1 MKSIKFILVALVATF
16 ITLGQTSVYAQEDGN
31 RDANGY
37 VVKGPYLTNGGGSN
51 WFVGLGGGVNTTL
64 AEGVKPFADFS
75 IANNWGAEA
84 FVGKWITPSIGL
96 RAGFKGGTNNVAY
109 DVDKYYS
116 DAYATGEQLRIGYAH
131 ADVMWNISNALSG
144 YKETRF
150 WDFVPYVGAGYLGI
164 NNNGSTDNKIAAS
177 VGLYNKFR
185 LGNVMNLFLDVNV
198 IGTENPMR
206 LCSFETGHPV
216 VTPETPIY
224 RRPLYMPTATVGV
237 AFNISKKKNFDRLSS
252 VLKPYEQKNNELTNT
267 VNELVNENNNLK
279 EQNELLKKNLTAA
292 SNKPAEQVVVK
303 ETRVLTG
310 STIITFGIGSAALSK
325 VERQKVE
332 LFAQSLDADTL
343 VLIVGSADSK
353 TGTETRNFALAHNRA
368 EVVKNTLIANG
379 VSADRISTDSELDAT
394 ENVETSR
401 SAILTLSL

>member
-1 MKSIKFILVALVATF
+1 MKRIKFILVALVAAF
-16 ITLGQTSVYAQEDGN
+16 TLSTTSVYAQEDGN

-37 VVKGPYLTNGGGSN
+37 VVRGPYVTNGGGSN
-51 WFVGLGGGVNTTL
+51 WFVGLGGGVNITW
-64 AEGVKPFADFS
+64 AEGQKIFS
-75 IANNWGAEA
+75 PITKNSFFWGAEA
-84 FVGKWITPSIGL
+84 FVGKWFTPTIGL
-96 RAGFKGGTNNVAY
+96 RAGYHGGINTFDY
-109 DVDKYYS
+109 DPALYYANYGGGQKVS
-116 DAYATGEQLRIGYAH
+116 FGYAH
-131 ADVMWNISNALSG
+131 GDVMWNISNAISG

-150 WDFVPYVGAGYLGI
+150 WDFVPYAGAGYLGI
-164 NNNGSTDNKIAAS
+164 NNGATDNKFAAS

-185 LGNVMNLFLDVNV
+185 LGKVVNLYLDVNV
-198 IGTENPMR
+198 IGTENPVG
-206 LCSFETGHPV
+206 LVHAEDGSPV
-216 VTPETPIY
+216 INGDTPVY

-237 AFNISKKKNFDRLSS
+237 TFNLGRRKNFDRLSS
-252 VLKPYEQKNNELTNT
+252 VLKPYEQKNAELTDT
-267 VNELVNENNNLK
+267 VNELVNENKNLK

-292 SNKPAEQVVVK
+292 NNKPAEQVVVK

-310 STIITFGIGSAALSK
+310 STIITFNIGSAALTP

-332 LFAQSLDADTL
+332 LFAESLDADTL

-379 VSADRISTDSELDAT
+379 VSADRITTDSELDAT

>member
-1 MKSIKFILVALVATF
+1 MKSIKFILAAFVATL

-64 AEGVKPFADFS
+64 AEGVKPFAEFS
-75 IANNWGAEA
+75 PANNWGAEV

-96 RAGFKGGTNNVAY
+96 RAGYKGGMNNVGY
-109 DVDKYYS
+109 DTETYFSNV
-116 DAYATGEQLRIGYAH
+116 YASGEQLRVGYAH
-131 ADVMWNISNALSG
+131 GDLMWNISNALSG

-150 WDFVPYVGAGYLGI
+150 WDIIPYVGAGYLGI
-164 NNNGSTDNKIAAS
+164 NNGATDNKFAAS
-177 VGLYNKFR
+177 VGIYNKFR
-185 LGNVMNLFLDVNV
+185 LGKVMNLYLDVNML
-198 IGTENPMR
+198 GTENPVA
-206 LCSFETGHPV
+206 LNTVDGATPV

-237 AFNISKKKNFDRLSS
+237 TFNISKKKNFDRLSS
-252 VLKPYEQKNNELTNT
+252 VLKPYEQKNAELTNT
-267 VNELVNENNNLK
+267 VNELVNENNNLR

-310 STIITFGIGSAALSK
+310 STIITFEIGSAALSK
-325 VERQKVE
+325 VEKQKVE
-332 LFAQSLDADTL
+332 LFAQSLDDDTL

-368 EVVKNTLIANG
+368 EVVKNILISNG
-379 VSADRISTDSELDAT
+379 VAADRITTDSELDAT

-401 SAILTLSL
+401 SAILTISL

>member
-1 MKSIKFILVALVATF
+1 MKRIKFILVALVAAF
-16 ITLGQTSVYAQEDGN
+16 TLSTASVYAQEDGN

-37 VVKGPYLTNGGGSN
+37 VVRGPYVTNGGGSN

-64 AEGVKPFADFS
+64 AEGQKIFS
-75 IANNWGAEA
+75 PITKDAFYWGAEA
-84 FVGKWITPSIGL
+84 FVGKWFTPTVGV
-96 RAGFKGGTNNVAY
+96 RAGYKGGINTFDY
-109 DVDKYYS
+109 DPALYFANYGSGQKVS
-116 DAYATGEQLRIGYAH
+116 FGYAH
-131 ADVMWNISNALSG
+131 GDLMWNISNAISG

-150 WDFVPYVGAGYLGI
+150 WDFVPYAGAGYLGI
-164 NNNGSTDNKIAAS
+164 NNGATDNKFAAS

-185 LGNVMNLFLDVNV
+185 LGKVVNLYLDVNV
-198 IGTENPMR
+198 IGTENPVG
-206 LCSFETGHPV
+206 LVHAEDGSPV
-216 VTPETPIY
+216 VNGDTPVY

-237 AFNISKKKNFDRLSS
+237 TFNLGRKKNFDRLSS
-252 VLKPYEQKNNELTNT
+252 VLKPYEQKNAELTET
-267 VNELVNENNNLK
+267 VTELANENKTLR

-310 STIITFGIGSAALSK
+310 STIITFEIGSAALTP

-332 LFAQSLDADTL
+332 LFAESLDNDTL

-368 EVVKNTLIANG
+368 EVVKNTLISMG
-379 VSADRISTDSELDAT
+379 VAADRITTDAELDAT

-401 SAILTLSL
+401 SAILTISL